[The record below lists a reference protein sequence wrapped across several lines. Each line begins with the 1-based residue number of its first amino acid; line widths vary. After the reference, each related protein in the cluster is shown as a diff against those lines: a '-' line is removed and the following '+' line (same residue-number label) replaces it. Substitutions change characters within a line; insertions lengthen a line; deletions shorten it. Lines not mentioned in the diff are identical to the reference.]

1 MPASAAQPAPVRV
14 QASYHPRRSPRGT
27 TGSGR
32 PCSAGSCPGD
42 ESLAD
47 LREAA
52 RLEVLRALERG
63 ELDVEAA
70 SHRLEILDAAGP
82 SSFRGW
88 C

>member
-1 MPASAAQPAPVRV
+1 MPSAPAAPAAS
-14 QASYHPRRSPRGT
+14 GE
-27 TGSGR
+27 
-32 PCSAGSCPGD
+32 